1 MNNSYLFL
9 ISKKYFQRII
19 FYFTFIFSTYF
30 LTSLCL
36 LLNGLKEKSLII
48 CYTRIYETFRKLIVY
63 NFK

>member
-1 MNNSYLFL
+1 MFDN
-9 ISKKYFQRII
+9 KKHFQRII

-30 LTSLCL
+30 PISLYL